1 MELRS
6 MMTAKTVAVATLA
19 FAACLAPVVAAAAQV
34 TPPAPPRGSGEPPAP
49 TQCGPRSGAANIAE
63 NARCFELRTYTVTGK
78 TGDINLLHA
87 RFRQHSM
94 RILRKHGMEIMGFWQ
109 QADRPDTLMYLVAYR
124 DAAAREAAWI
134 AFQADPEWAKVARA
148 MDVSLTVEST
158 YMVAT
163 DYAPMK

>member
-1 MELRS
+1 
-6 MMTAKTVAVATLA
+6 MTKGMIGSTLTLVAVLA
-19 FAACLAPVVAAAAQV
+19 GSPGAAAAPQGGLAS
-34 TPPAPPRGSGEPPAP
+34 PARGTGEPPAP
-49 TQCGPRSGAANIAE
+49 SACGPQPGAPNIAE
-63 NARCFELRTYTVTGK
+63 NARCFELRTYRVTGK
-78 TGDINLLHA
+78 VGDLNLLHA

-94 RILRKHGMEIMGFWQ
+94 RILRKHGMDIMGFWQ

-124 DAAAREAAWI
+124 DAAAREAAWV
-134 AFQADPEWAKVARA
+134 AFQSDPEWAKVARA

>member
-1 MELRS
+1 
-6 MMTAKTVAVATLA
+6 MTGGVIWSTFAVVAVLA
-19 FAACLAPVVAAAAQV
+19 GPPSPTAAQQGGM
-34 TPPAPPRGSGEPPAP
+34 APLARGTGEPPAP
-49 TQCGPRSGAANIAE
+49 STCGPRPGAANVAE
-63 NARCFELRTYTVTGK
+63 NARCFELRTYRVTGK
-78 TGDINLLHA
+78 IGDLNLLHA

-94 RILRKHGMEIMGFWQ
+94 RILRKHGMDIMGFWQ

-124 DAAAREAAWI
+124 DAAAREAAWV
-134 AFQADPEWAKVARA
+134 AFQSDPEWAKVAKA

>member
-1 MELRS
+1 
-6 MMTAKTVAVATLA
+6 MTRKMIRVTCALAAALAVA
-19 FAACLAPVVAAAAQV
+19 PSVAAAQQGAA
-34 TPPAPPRGSGEPPAP
+34 PAPVRGTGEPPAP
-49 TQCGPRSGAANIAE
+49 SACGPRPGAANIAE
-63 NARCFELRTYTVTGK
+63 NARCFELRTYRVTGK
-78 TGDINLLHA
+78 VGDLNLLHA

-109 QADRPDTLMYLVAYR
+109 QADRPDTLMYLVAYK
-124 DAAAREAAWI
+124 DAAAREAAWV
-134 AFQADPEWAKVARA
+134 AFQSDPEWAKVAKA

>member
-1 MELRS
+1 
-6 MMTAKTVAVATLA
+6 MTRGLIGSTAAVLAVLAATTNAAVAQRA
-19 FAACLAPVVAAAAQV
+19 GA
-34 TPPAPPRGSGEPPAP
+34 PPARGTGEPPAP
-49 TQCGPRSGAANIAE
+49 AACGPQAGAANVAE
-63 NARCFELRTYTVTGK
+63 NARCFELRTYRVTGQV
-78 TGDINLLHA
+78 GDINLLHA

-109 QADRPDTLMYLVAYR
+109 QADRPDTLMYLVAYK
-124 DAAAREAAWI
+124 DAAAREAAWV
-134 AFQADPEWAKVARA
+134 AFQSDPEWAKVAKA